1 MKQLKHAGIIEA
13 LLAYSQRKHLTY
25 TQEQHY
31 KWIADTL
38 ANYLTSNYAYTEREL
53 LTSIEQQLN
62 KD

>member
-1 MKQLKHAGIIEA
+1 MKQSNIILVEA

-31 KWIADTL
+31 KFIADTL
-38 ANYLTSNYAYTEREL
+38 SRYMLANYAYTEREL
-53 LTSIEQQLN
+53 TRSIEQWLG

>member
-13 LLAYSQRKHLTY
+13 LLAYS
-25 TQEQHY
+25 QEQHY